1 MTAAGGGGDVGRIER
16 RKRETWLQFLWVVS
30 DLAAILAAFPAA
42 YWFRF
47 HSPLTVVVP
56 VVRGVPPVEPY
67 LVAAAL
73 LSLVWLPLFHAMG
86 LYRLRRETG
95 ALRNTWRLLTAV
107 GAAVFVGSAV
117 LFFYRGFSFS
127 RAFVPILAACLFG
140 LMLLGRTVAHAISR
154 RWRERHP
161 LRVAIVGRGPAG
173 EMLIMHLRA
182 SDPTGVTICGRL
194 AGRTAAR
201 PAVAV
206 PDAPTSLAQV
216 AAPAVATRLSEL
228 PVLGTY
234 EDAAEVVTAHA
245 LDVLVL
251 ALPLEEQTHAA
262 QIVADCRG
270 LPVDVEFVP
279 DLFQLMSRRA
289 GVREIDGLP
298 VLSLREFPLTGWNVV
313 KKRAFDLALSGLSL
327 AVLLPILLLVALL
340 VKLTSPG
347 PVFYRQERTGRDGRR
362 FRILKFRSMREGAE
376 AETGAVRAKAGDR
389 RRTPLGAF
397 LREWSLD
404 ELPQLWNVLT
414 GDMSLVGPRPE
425 RPHFV
430 REFSSAMPDYLD
442 RHRVKSG
449 ITGWAQVNGLRGDT
463 SIEERTR
470 YDLYYVENWS
480 LAFDVRIL
488 LLTARA
494 VFGRRGAY

>member
-1 MTAAGGGGDVGRIER
+1 VTSVGGGDDVGRIER
-16 RKRETWLQFLWVVS
+16 RKRETWLQFLWVIS
-30 DLAAILAAFPAA
+30 DLAAILTAFPAA
-42 YWFRF
+42 YWLRF
-47 HSPLTVVVP
+47 HSPLTALVP

-67 LVAAAL
+67 VVAAAL
-73 LSLVWLPLFHAMG
+73 LSLVWLPLFHSMG

-95 ALRNTWRLLTAV
+95 ALRNAWRLLTAV

-127 RAFVPILAACLFG
+127 RAFVPVLAACLYA
-140 LMLLGRTVAHAISR
+140 LMAAGRTLIHAVSR

-161 LRVAIVGRGPAG
+161 LRVAIVGESPAG
-173 EMLIMHLRA
+173 EMMIAHLRA
-182 SDPTGVTICGRL
+182 SDPTGVTVCGRL
-194 AGRTAAR
+194 AGRAGAR

-206 PDAPTSLAQV
+206 PATPLARAP
-216 AAPAVATRLSEL
+216 APAVAARLSEL

-234 EDAAEVVTAHA
+234 EDAAEVVAAQA

-313 KKRAFDLALSGLSL
+313 KKRAFDLVLSGLSL
-327 AVLLPILLLVALL
+327 AVLLPVLLLVALL

-362 FRILKFRSMREGAE
+362 FRILKFRSMAEDAE
-376 AETGAVRAKAGDR
+376 AETGAVWATAGDR
-389 RRTPLGAF
+389 RRTRLGAF

-414 GDMSLVGPRPE
+414 GEMSLVGPRPE

-494 VFGRRGAY
+494 VLGRRGAY